1 MRGQQRRLLITMTE
15 FILIGISIGLSFG
28 VAIGLIIARFLPQK
42 LDIGIGMQIMRPPH
56 DEDADESEAWRGK
69 G

>member
-1 MRGQQRRLLITMTE
+1 MIDS
-15 FILIGISIGLSFG
+15 IIIAHVIGLSFG

-69 G
+69 